1 MIEALIAGLGSLL
14 VVAGYMLV
22 KKFARSRCAIDHCSG
37 CFTCESPEVEL
48 QKKHT
53 ERLDQM
59 FEIIRQIVP
68 QIPPPEGTSLGSPV
82 THTLEQIEVSH
93 PTTNG
98 EL

>member
-68 QIPPPEGTSLGSPV
+68 HVPPLEGTSLESPRA
-82 THTLEQIEVSH
+82 HTPAPFEVSH

>member
-37 CFTCESPEVEL
+37 CFTCESPEVAL

-68 QIPPPEGTSLGSPV
+68 PANL
-82 THTLEQIEVSH
+82 EVSYLESPKAH
-93 PTTNG
+93 TQGQFEVSRPTTNG